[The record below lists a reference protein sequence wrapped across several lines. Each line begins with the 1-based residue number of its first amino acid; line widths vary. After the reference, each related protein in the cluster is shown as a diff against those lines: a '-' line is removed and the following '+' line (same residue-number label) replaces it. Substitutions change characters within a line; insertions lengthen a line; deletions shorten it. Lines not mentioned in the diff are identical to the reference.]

1 METSPR
7 APAGTSSN
15 ASPTTISGGDQAEPR
30 EIGVNLIERGV
41 AEGEAVDADEALS
54 LVPEHRRD
62 EARSVE
68 DADLDVRLVS
78 LETGGGEVEQRE
90 VVLPREV
97 LHVVGDRLKSPVA
110 RVLRLRKVLEEPR
123 KLGEESIGVHY
134 RWLVTPARSG
144 SSDGG
149 SYHERA

>member
-1 METSPR
+1 M
-7 APAGTSSN
+7 
-15 ASPTTISGGDQAEPR
+15 
-30 EIGVNLIERGV
+30 
-41 AEGEAVDADEALS
+41 
-54 LVPEHRRD
+54 
-62 EARSVE
+62 E

-90 VVLPREV
+90 VVLAREV
-97 LHVVGDRLKSPVA
+97 LHVLGDRLKSPVA
-110 RVLRLRKVLEEPR
+110 RMLRLRKVLEEPW
-123 KLGEESIGVHY
+123 KLFEEAIGVHY